1 MSNIINKVK
10 EVVTHDKHENPSHS
24 TNAGPHDSNMANKVD
39 PRVDSDRDGR
49 AQQTYGTTGT
59 TGTTG
64 MNTGMN
70 TGNTYTQNEYGTG
83 STNAGPHNSN
93 MANKMD
99 PRVDSDLDG
108 RAVHRN
114 TEYSAAGM
122 NTGSNTMGNT
132 YGTTGSTNAGP
143 HNSNVANKIDPRVDS
158 DLDGRATHHNTGY
171 NTTGATTGAATGGYG
186 TGATGYAN
194 NGPHNSKIMNK
205 MDPRVDSDRDGRN
218 AFGPAS
224 TADTTTKSFEQS
236 QNESTATSTTAHSA
250 GSTNHGPHN
259 SSLMNKLDPRVDS
272 DRDHRATHSGMTGH
286 STGTTGVTMGA
297 GAGGVGAGAMGTS
310 TTGHHGHGTGAGTT
324 TTAGPHDSNL
334 ANKMDPRVDSDRSTY
349 GTTGQHGTTSGT
361 GMTGTG
367 MTGHN
372 YNTRSTNAGPHDSN
386 MANKMDPRVDSDMDN
401 RARHQHMGTTGA
413 PAGSSYASTGA
424 GQTGSVG
431 PHNSNLLNKLDPRV
445 DSDLDGSRTVGNIQR
460 QY

>member
-1 MSNIINKVK
+1 MSSIINKVK
-10 EVVTHDKHENPSHS
+10 EAVTHDKHEKPSHS

-70 TGNTYTQNEYGTG
+70 TGNTYTQNEYG
-83 STNAGPHNSN
+83 
-93 MANKMD
+93 
-99 PRVDSDLDG
+99 
-108 RAVHRN
+108 
-114 TEYSAAGM
+114 
-122 NTGSNTMGNT
+122 
-132 YGTTGSTNAGP
+132 TGSTNAGP

-205 MDPRVDSDRDGRN
+205 MDPRVDSDREISDGRN

-236 QNESTATSTTAHSA
+236 QNESTATSTTAHGA

-259 SSLMNKLDPRVDS
+259 SNLMNKLDPRVDS

-297 GAGGVGAGAMGTS
+297 GAGGMGAGSMGTS
-310 TTGHHGHGTGAGTT
+310 TTGHHGHGMGAGTT
-324 TTAGPHDSNL
+324 TTAGPHGSNL

-349 GTTGQHGTTSGT
+349 GFTGQHGTTSGT

-424 GQTGSVG
+424 GQTGGVG

-445 DSDLDGSRTVGNIQR
+445 DSDLDGSRTVGNTQR
-460 QY
+460 RY